1 MDDTPAAVGSSSS
14 DETRQRSAG
23 VTMRGGAGGEASLS
37 AFRRLRHMQTTW
49 GAVVPLLALWV
60 ALSLASPYFLTTAN
74 LTNILLQA
82 AIIGVLAFGSTVA
95 MIAEEI
101 DLSIGALE
109 GFTAV
114 VAAIVIVWFGQPWV
128 LGVLAAVGCGA
139 ALGLMNGVVT
149 TFVGIPSFITTL
161 ATLGMASGLALTIT
175 EGNAIYGFPDAYL
188 EIGRGRVLGL
198 PISALI
204 AVAVLL
210 SIWFVLRF
218 TPLGLRLYAVGGSG
232 VAASELGLGPRR
244 IKTFALTV
252 SGACAGIAGVL
263 VSARLNAAN
272 GNFGQ
277 FDLLDAIAAVV
288 IGGTALTGGVGSVV
302 GTAFGVLIIVSIRNG
317 LDLLGVSPFWQTA
330 AVGAM
335 ILAAAILHRLAARR
349 S

>member
-1 MDDTPAAVGSSSS
+1 MNDTPALTSFALRTGAS
-14 DETRQRSAG
+14 ERRAG
-23 VTMRGGAGGEASLS
+23 VTIEGGARS
-37 AFRRLRHMQTTW
+37 AAPLPALGRLRHMRTAW
-49 GAVVPLLALWV
+49 GAVIPLLILWV
-60 ALSLASPYFLTTAN
+60 ALAIFSPYFLTPAN
-74 LTNILLQA
+74 LINILLQA

-114 VAAIVIVWFGQPWV
+114 VAAIVIVWFDQPWP

-139 ALGLMNGVVT
+139 AVGLMNGLVT
-149 TFVGIPSFITTL
+149 TLVGVPSFITTL

-175 EGNAIYGFPDAYL
+175 EGNAIYGFPEAYL
-188 EIGRGRVLGL
+188 EIGRGHPRPADLRPHCRRSPSPRLVRA
-198 PISALI
+198 ALHPARI
-204 AVAVLL
+204 AP
-210 SIWFVLRF
+210 LR
-218 TPLGLRLYAVGGSG
+218 G
-232 VAASELGLGPRR
+232 RR
-244 IKTFALTV
+244 KQRRRGRTRHQPPPIKTIALTV
-252 SGACAGIAGVL
+252 SGTCAGIAGVL

-288 IGGTALTGGVGSVV
+288 IGGTALTGGVGSVI

-335 ILAAAILHRLAARR
+335 ILAAAILHRLTARR
-349 S
+349 V